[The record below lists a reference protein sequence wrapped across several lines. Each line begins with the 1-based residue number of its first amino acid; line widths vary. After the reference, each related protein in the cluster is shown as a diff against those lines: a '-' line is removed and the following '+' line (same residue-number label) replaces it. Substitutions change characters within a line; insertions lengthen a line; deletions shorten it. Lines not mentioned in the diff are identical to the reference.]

1 VIRRAAVAL
10 VLLAVAAC
18 SPEEGGDGARP
29 QSLQVFPASF
39 DLAAGQPSRFLVGLT
54 TPDNRFVSGGSVGL
68 RFWFLGAERA
78 AGEPQPAGE
87 ASASFLPL
95 PGEEEEQVPPEPTA
109 APGDAPRGVYFVPE
123 HAFGRPGLYEVEVT
137 ARIDG
142 DARTGT
148 GAFEVLPEPLVPLPG
163 DPAPRS
169 ENPLLDQ
176 PGVPEEAVDS
186 RAATTGIPDPELHR
200 ITIGEAIEAGRP
212 ALVVFATPVYCV
224 SRFCGPVTDMVQG
237 LAADYGD
244 RAEFIHVEIWRDF
257 EENVVNEAA
266 AEWLLREGDLQE
278 PWVFLVGAD
287 GRIVARW
294 DNVATRGEIE
304 PLLRGFPPMEG

>member
-1 VIRRAAVAL
+1 VL
-10 VLLAVAAC
+10 VPGC
-18 SPEEGGDGARP
+18 SSRDAERGGTPR

-68 RFWFLGAERA
+68 RFWFLGTERA
-78 AGEPQPAGE
+78 EGEPQPAAD

-95 PGEEEEQVPPEPTA
+95 PGEEDEAVPSHPTA
-109 APGDAPRGVYFVPE
+109 APGQSARGVYVVPE
-123 HAFGRPGLYEVEVT
+123 HTFGRPGLYEVEVT

-142 DARTGT
+142 EARSGT

-169 ENPLLDQ
+169 ENPLIDA

-200 ITIGEAIEAGRP
+200 VTIAEAIEAGRP

-257 EENVVNEAA
+257 EQNIVNEAA

-278 PWVFLVGAD
+278 PWVFLIGAD

-294 DNVATRGEIE
+294 DNVATRREIE
-304 PLLRGFPPMEG
+304 PLLRALPRMEG